1 MIQQR
6 QVEDPHRVGDGRR
19 AAILPSVMR
28 TASLIGL
35 LLIGLLCAPPAEAQ
49 PDADREDWRQLF
61 NGKDLSAWIPKI
73 NGYELGDNFNETFRV
88 ENGRLVVSY
97 DRYDNFG
104 ERFGHIFY
112 REKFSHYIV
121 AVEYRFV
128 GEQAPG
134 GPGWARRNSG
144 VMFHSQA
151 PETMGKNQNFP
162 ISIEVQLLGGL
173 AEGERATAN
182 LCTPGTHVVMDAKLL
197 TRHCTQSESP
207 TFDGEQW
214 VRSETVVLG
223 NSTIRHKVNGDT
235 VLTYEMPQVGGE
247 VVDVFDPAVKKDG
260 ELLDAGY
267 ISLQSERHP
276 IEFRKVELLDL
287 LGCMDPKAMNY
298 KTYFVKS
305 EPSRC
310 RY

>member
-1 MIQQR
+1 
-6 QVEDPHRVGDGRR
+6 
-19 AAILPSVMR
+19 MR
-28 TASLIGL
+28 TVSLFGFL
-35 LLIGLLCAPPAEAQ
+35 LVGLLCAAPPEGQ

-61 NGKDLSAWIPKI
+61 NGKDLSGWVPKI
-73 NGYELGDNFNETFRV
+73 NGYDLGDNFNETFRV
-88 ENGRLVVSY
+88 EDGRLVVSY
-97 DRYDNFG
+97 DRYDDFG

-112 REKFSHYIV
+112 REKFSYYIV

-144 VMFHSQA
+144 VMVHGQA

-173 AEGERATAN
+173 GEGPRPTAN

-197 TRHCTQSESP
+197 TRHCTQSSSP
-207 TFDGEQW
+207 TFDGDEW

-223 NSTIRHKVNGDT
+223 DSTIRHRVNGET

-247 VVDVFDPAVKKDG
+247 VVDGFDPAVKNNG
-260 ELLDAGY
+260 ELLGSGY
-267 ISLQSERHP
+267 ISLQSESDP

-287 LGCMDPKAMNY
+287 SGCMDPNATNY

-305 EPSRC
+305 ERSRC
-310 RY
+310 QY

>member
-1 MIQQR
+1 
-6 QVEDPHRVGDGRR
+6 
-19 AAILPSVMR
+19 MR
-28 TASLIGL
+28 TVSLVGL
-35 LLIGLLCAPPAEAQ
+35 LLCGVLCIQSAEAQ
-49 PDADREDWRQLF
+49 SDADREDWRQLF
-61 NGKDLSAWIPKI
+61 NGKDLSGWIPKI
-73 NGYELGDNFNETFRV
+73 NGYELGENFKDTFRV
-88 ENGRLVVSY
+88 ANGRLVVSY
-97 DRYDNFG
+97 DGYEDFG
-104 ERFGHIFY
+104 ERFGHIFFN
-112 REKFSHYIV
+112 ETFSHYVI

-144 VMFHSQA
+144 VMVHGQA
-151 PETMGKNQNFP
+151 PETMRKGQNFP

-173 AEGERATAN
+173 GEGPRPTAN

-197 TRHCTQSESP
+197 TRHCTRSTSP
-207 TFDGEQW
+207 TFEGEEW

-223 NSTIRHKVNGDT
+223 SSTIRHRVNGEN
-235 VLTYEMPQVGGE
+235 VLTYEMPQIGGE
-247 VVDVFDPAVKKDG
+247 VVDGFDPAVKKDG

-267 ISLQSERHP
+267 ISLQSESHP

-287 LGCMDPKAMNY
+287 SGCMDPQAENY

>member
-1 MIQQR
+1 
-6 QVEDPHRVGDGRR
+6 
-19 AAILPSVMR
+19 MR
-28 TASLIGL
+28 TVSLIGL
-35 LLIGLLCAPPAEAQ
+35 LLIGLLCASRAEAQ
-49 PDADREDWRQLF
+49 PDPDREDWRQLF
-61 NGKDLSAWIPKI
+61 NGKDLSGWIPKI
-73 NGYELGDNFNETFRV
+73 NGYDLGDNFNETFRV

-97 DRYDNFG
+97 DRYDDFG
-104 ERFGHIFY
+104 ERFGHIFFN
-112 REKFSHYIV
+112 EKFSYYIV

-128 GEQAPG
+128 SEQAPG
-134 GPGWARRNSG
+134 GQGWARRNSG
-144 VMFHSQA
+144 VMIHGQA
-151 PETMGKNQNFP
+151 PETMGKDQNFP

-173 AEGERATAN
+173 GEGPRPTAN

-197 TRHCTQSESP
+197 TRHCTQSSSP
-207 TFDGEQW
+207 TFDGEEW

-223 NSTIRHKVNGDT
+223 SSTIRHRVNGET
-235 VLTYEMPQVGGE
+235 VLTYELPQVGGE
-247 VVDVFDPAVKKDG
+247 VVDGFDPAVKKDG

-267 ISLQSERHP
+267 ISLQSESHP

-287 LGCMDPKAMNY
+287 SGCMDAKAANY